1 MIFVLLRPHYKMYI
15 KKLEIKNIRSITGF
29 EMTFEKPAGWH
40 VLIGDNGTGKSTII
54 QAISLVLVGPE
65 EIRGIK
71 PNWNEWLQ
79 WQTDKGSIRL
89 QIAQTPHLDM
99 PPLKLSSLAKKHGF
113 PIEIRFTKTHSGFV
127 EIDEKNNIQAK
138 NTIWSNQ
145 KGWFSTGYG
154 PFRRF
159 TGGSYEKSSVF
170 DNPNYGRLAA
180 HLSLFGEDVALT
192 EATKWLIGLKLKV
205 FENTVDKNILEN
217 IKKLIN
223 SKSFLPN
230 NAQLKEIHSEGVTF
244 QDGYGASITVNQMSD
259 GYRSILSLTFELIR
273 QLVKIYGAEAV
284 FASISKE
291 MMVID
296 LPGIVLIDEI
306 DVHLHPTWQT
316 RIGQW
321 FTQYFPK
328 IQFIVT
334 THSAL
339 VCRACENGSIWQLAA
354 PNSKM
359 PSGEVKGIDRNRL
372 IYGNVLDAYG
382 TEVFGKGITSDK
394 STQKMIEELAELNM
408 KNAMGKISTNEQTR
422 MNHLRTIFTT
432 DDVTSF

>member
-1 MIFVLLRPHYKMYI
+1 MYI
-15 KKLEIKNIRSITGF
+15 KKLEINNIRSIAHF
-29 EMTFEKPAGWH
+29 EMFFETPAGWH

-71 PNWNEWLQ
+71 PNWNEWLK
-79 WQTDKGSIRL
+79 WQTKEGNIQALIVKTS
-89 QIAQTPHLDM
+89 
-99 PPLKLSSLAKKHGF
+99 PPSENKTKSTRVPIKIVRAELKF
-113 PIEIRFTKTHSGFV
+113 VKTIFGLV
-127 EIDEKNNIQAK
+127 EIEEKNNLEAK
-138 NTIWSNQ
+138 KTIWSHQ

-170 DNPNYGRLAA
+170 ENPNYERLAA

-205 FENTVDKNILEN
+205 FENAVDKNILEN

-223 SKSFLPN
+223 SKDFLPN
-230 NAQLKEIHSEGVTF
+230 HAQLKEIHSEGVTF

-284 FASISKE
+284 FASIRKE
-291 MMVID
+291 IMVID

-334 THSAL
+334 AHSAL

-354 PNSKM
+354 LNSKM
-359 PSGEVKGIDRNRL
+359 LSGEVKGIDRNRL
-372 IYGNVLDAYG
+372 IYGNVLDAYS
-382 TEVFGKGITSDK
+382 TEVFGKDITSDK
-394 STQKMIEELAELNM
+394 NTQKMIEELAELNL
-408 KNAMGKISTNEQTR
+408 KNAMGKISTAEQTR

>member
-1 MIFVLLRPHYKMYI
+1 
-15 KKLEIKNIRSITGF
+15 
-29 EMTFEKPAGWH
+29 
-40 VLIGDNGTGKSTII
+40 
-54 QAISLVLVGPE
+54 
-65 EIRGIK
+65 
-71 PNWNEWLQ
+71 
-79 WQTDKGSIRL
+79 
-89 QIAQTPHLDM
+89 
-99 PPLKLSSLAKKHGF
+99 
-113 PIEIRFTKTHSGFV
+113 
-127 EIDEKNNIQAK
+127 
-138 NTIWSNQ
+138 
-145 KGWFSTGYG
+145 
-154 PFRRF
+154 
-159 TGGSYEKSSVF
+159 
-170 DNPNYGRLAA
+170 
-180 HLSLFGEDVALT
+180 
-192 EATKWLIGLKLKV
+192 
-205 FENTVDKNILEN
+205 
-217 IKKLIN
+217 
-223 SKSFLPN
+223 LPN

-244 QDGYGASITVNQMSD
+244 QDGYGATITVNQMSD

-291 MMVID
+291 IMVID

-359 PSGEVKGIDRNRL
+359 PSGEVKGVDRNRL